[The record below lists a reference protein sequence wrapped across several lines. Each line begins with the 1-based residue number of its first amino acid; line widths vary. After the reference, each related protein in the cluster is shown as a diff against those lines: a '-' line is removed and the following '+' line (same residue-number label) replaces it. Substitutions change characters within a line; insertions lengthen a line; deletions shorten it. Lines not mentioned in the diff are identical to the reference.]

1 MKTKHFLIAVAAIV
15 VCGAAVADAPS
26 IDTVMHNFETA
37 SNSVSQRLV
46 TTAKRTAVA
55 ALLLQWLLSYWKD
68 VVGGSEIPAMLG
80 KMVGMMMWC
89 GASIWMIDNIDL
101 MNVLYKQYLA
111 LAGEISGLQS
121 GFSPLSIVR
130 KGQDVVTAT
139 HTAMANRAGASWLA
153 IGENV
158 LAAGSLIVTDVVIL
172 GAFFVLALSLF
183 MVSVEF
189 SMIMA
194 ITPLSLALI
203 PLSALRDQGIAP
215 LKGLLSVGLR
225 VLILGVVMAVAQS
238 LSDTVIASLNNN
250 GLQGSEGGTILGRMF
265 EYLAGIMG
273 CAVMSI
279 YSGKIAAAIASGSA
293 SFSGADLVSGASAVK
308 DGASAVKASGKGLLE
323 TAQSAGSKVG
333 GAASGLRSNLA
344 GGGSGGGGRG
354 SGGGGFGGPSGGL
367 NVSPTGVPG
376 KDSGLGNFGKPLD
389 SSRPSSFA
397 GSSASSSPSAGSSQA
412 TGNASTASIGGA
424 SPASTPASG
433 DQGKSGSSWS
443 QFGKSAGSLNE
454 ALQRDQAGV
463 SVNVRLGG
471 E

>member
-1 MKTKHFLIAVAAIV
+1 MKNKHFLIAVAAILF
-15 VCGAAVADAPS
+15 CGAAVADAPS
-26 IDTVMHNFETA
+26 IDTVMHNFDTA
-37 SNSVSQRLV
+37 ANSVSQKLV
-46 TTAKRTAVA
+46 TTAKRTALA

-68 VVGGSEIPAMLG
+68 MFSGAEIPSIIG

-121 GFSPLSIVR
+121 GFSPLSIIR
-130 KGQDVVTAT
+130 KGQDVVSAT
-139 HTAMANRAGASWLA
+139 HDALAKKAGASWYA
-153 IGENV
+153 FGENV

-189 SMIMA
+189 SMILA
-194 ITPLSLALI
+194 VTPLSLALI

-238 LSDTVIASLNNN
+238 LSDTVIASMQAK
-250 GLQGSEGGTILGRMF
+250 GIDGAQGSSILSRMF
-265 EYLAGIMG
+265 EYLAGILG

-293 SFSGADLVSGASAVK
+293 SFSGADLVSGVGAAK
-308 DGASAVKASGKGLLE
+308 DGASAVKASGQGLVE
-323 TAQSAGSKVG
+323 SAKSAGSKVS
-333 GAASGLRSNLA
+333 GAASGLRSNL
-344 GGGSGGGGRG
+344 GGGG
-354 SGGGGFGGPSGGL
+354 GGQGLGGFGGPSGGL
-367 NVSPTGVPG
+367 NVSPTGVPS
-376 KDSGLGNFGKPLD
+376 KDSGSHGFGKPL
-389 SSRPSSFA
+389 SARPPGEASPA
-397 GSSASSSPSAGSSQA
+397 RSAPSSPSAGSSQA
-412 TGNASTASIGGA
+412 AGNASTASIGGA
-424 SPASTPASG
+424 SPASNASG
-433 DQGKSGSSWS
+433 DQGQSGSAWS

-454 ALQRDQAGV
+454 TLQRDQAGV